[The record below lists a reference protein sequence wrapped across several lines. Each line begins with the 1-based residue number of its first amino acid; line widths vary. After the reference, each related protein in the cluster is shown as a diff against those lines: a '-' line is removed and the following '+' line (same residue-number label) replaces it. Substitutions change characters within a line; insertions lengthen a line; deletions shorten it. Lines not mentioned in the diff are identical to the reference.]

1 MHLTTENIIKG
12 RRTSPD
18 TGVGS
23 FGSEA
28 TSGSGGDT
36 SEDGIGVFRRRGA
49 GKCLGLDE
57 DALLS
62 GGDGTLASEELPIDG
77 MGGTAKVDFS
87 GMVSEGGT
95 CVCTECRVVILT
107 SISAG
112 AIVGFAVS
120 GALSMSL

>member
-1 MHLTTENIIKG
+1 MIKG

-62 GGDGTLASEELPIDG
+62 GGDGTLASEALPING

-87 GMVSEGGT
+87 GMVSEGGGT